1 MAEANTLS
9 KYEASLR
16 ASMIGGVI
24 TIAHSRAR
32 DAVKRELQGRGL
44 KVSHFS
50 AKQISIL
57 AEEYFAQHGA
67 ELLPEAITTVERM
80 RAQGHLGKRA
90 QRVFVQNLQLTH
102 RAPRPEPQAQVLCE
116 THAHGGV

>member
-1 MAEANTLS
+1 MATANALT
-9 KYEASLR
+9 KYEAALR

-32 DAVKRELQGRGL
+32 DAVKRELKGRGL

-57 AEEYFAQHGA
+57 AEEYFAEHGA
-67 ELLPEAITTVERM
+67 ELLPDAITTVERW
-80 RAQGHLGKRA
+80 RAQGYLGKRA
-90 QRVFVQNLQLTH
+90 QRCFVQNLQLTH
-102 RAPRPEPQAQVLCE
+102 RPSAAAGQAEVLCI